1 MAAPK
6 KRAGGDG
13 ATSQTPRTR
22 RKRAQV
28 EAGSRGLG
36 PGELGATP
44 PPEEVRAL
52 ADTVAEDGGQVLCS
66 YCEPLGGAWV
76 LLAAL
81 PIERLEPTPFQ
92 RDLSKAHV
100 ERLRQVMERL
110 DRFLD
115 PVIAVRQEGHYWTP
129 NGRHRLEALRLLGAR
144 SIVAL
149 LVVDPAIA
157 YRILALNTEKAHNLR
172 ERALEVVRMAADLAR
187 RQPGRRE
194 SEFALEFEEA
204 ALVTL
209 GLCYEERPRF
219 AAGAYHPLVRRIDTF
234 LDEPLPAALE
244 RRRGACPRAP
254 HARRS
259 HRVTRG
265 GAQGAGPREP
275 VPAQP
280 DRGTHQPAPFPA
292 RWLGPGLR
300 GDARPRARTGAQLR
314 SVARRARRSGLSCR
328 RRSTGGGR
336 LRQRG
341 ARG

>member
-1 MAAPK
+1 MAATK

-13 ATSQTPRTR
+13 ATSQAPRTR

-36 PGELGATP
+36 PSEIGTTP
-44 PPEEVRAL
+44 PPEDVRAL
-52 ADTVAEDGGQVLCS
+52 ATTVAEDGGQVLCT
-66 YCEPLGGAWV
+66 YREPLGGAWV
-76 LLAAL
+76 LLVAL

-92 RDLSKAHV
+92 RDLSQAHV
-100 ERLRQVMERL
+100 ERLRQVMERI

-115 PVIAVRQEGHYWTP
+115 PVIAVREQGHYWTP
-129 NGRHRLEALRLLGAR
+129 NGRHRLEALRRLGAR

-194 SEFALEFEEA
+194 SEFSLEFEEA

-209 GLCYEERPRF
+209 GLCYEQRPRF

-244 RRRGACPRAP
+244 RRRDRARALLVLDDLIES
-254 HARRS
+254 HVAALKARGLESPYLRNLVVARINPLRS
-259 HRVTRG
+259 QRG
-265 GAQGAGPREP
+265 GTVPDFEEALGRALERARSFDPARVGPGDLASLAGAG
-275 VPAQP
+275 VPAEE
-280 DRGTHQPAPFPA
+280 G
-292 RWLGPGLR
+292 
-300 GDARPRARTGAQLR
+300 
-314 SVARRARRSGLSCR
+314 
-328 RRSTGGGR
+328 
-336 LRQRG
+336 
-341 ARG
+341 

>member
-1 MAAPK
+1 MAATK

-13 ATSQTPRTR
+13 ATSPAPRTR
-22 RKRAQV
+22 RKRSQV

-36 PGELGATP
+36 PAELGTAP
-44 PPEEVRAL
+44 PPEEVRTL
-52 ADTVAEDGGQVLCS
+52 ATTVAEDGGQVLCT
-66 YCEPLGGAWV
+66 YREPLGGAWV
-76 LLAAL
+76 LLVAL

-92 RDLSKAHV
+92 RDLSQAHV
-100 ERLRQVMERL
+100 ERLRQVMERI

-115 PVIAVRQEGHYWTP
+115 PVIAVREEGHYWTP
-129 NGRHRLEALRLLGAR
+129 NGRHRLEALRRLGAR

-234 LDEPLPAALE
+234 LDEPLPTALE
-244 RRRGACPRAP
+244 RRRERARALLVLDDLIES
-254 HARRS
+254 HVAALKARGLESPYLRNLVVA
-259 HRVTRG
+259 RINPLRFQRG
-265 GAQGAGPREP
+265 GTVPGFEEVLGRVLERARSFDPSRVGPGDLASLAGAGA
-275 VPAQP
+275 PAEE
-280 DRGTHQPAPFPA
+280 G
-292 RWLGPGLR
+292 
-300 GDARPRARTGAQLR
+300 
-314 SVARRARRSGLSCR
+314 
-328 RRSTGGGR
+328 
-336 LRQRG
+336 
-341 ARG
+341 